1 MKVFNAIALFAAA
14 STLDHLGIALRA
26 TQRSFNQRHQT
37 IMPFVPK
44 STEPTKTIA
53 FRLPPELT
61 KLYEQVR
68 ELCEQQQ
75 GRLDLNPVV
84 LPAIEAEL
92 KAVRKKLST

>member
-1 MKVFNAIALFAAA
+1 MVFTTIASHAAA
-14 STLDHLGIALRA
+14 STPDHLGIALCA
-26 TQRSFNQRHQT
+26 TKKSSYQHHQT
-37 IMPFVPK
+37 AMPFVPK